1 MLNYGYSEQTELSRY
16 SFPPLSKQ
24 LRIHIMVHPFLRLED
39 ISLSFGIYDT
49 LTDSPWILGDRGSRL
64 LRIR

>member
-1 MLNYGYSEQTELSRY
+1 
-16 SFPPLSKQ
+16 
-24 LRIHIMVHPFLRLED
+24 MVHPFLRLED